1 MCTDSLRLCYIF
13 LEFVLCSDS
22 LQKKVNPELP
32 VEIKPSNRARKLQ
45 ESKLKKQKQKA
56 VLKRQRDDEQRWH
69 IEMRSAV
76 TLAHRPKLV
85 HTLTSDLKLSFVGTE
100 QTKNRKTEQD
110 AFISVTPVKGKC

>member
-1 MCTDSLRLCYIF
+1 MHHWGLNMCTDCVYIPF
-13 LEFVLCSDS
+13 TFVLSSS

-69 IEMRSAV
+69 MEMRSDSWS
-76 TLAHRPKLV
+76 KLV
-85 HTLTSDLKLSFVGTE
+85 
-100 QTKNRKTEQD
+100 
-110 AFISVTPVKGKC
+110 I